1 MKAKKNWADL
11 RTCVSPEGRF
21 VFGLHTPHF
30 ETVNLRKDD
39 FIAPLGEDSDG
50 RPQMNHVN
58 FPQEDV
64 CVAQADAIYE
74 VANALPFRGTTFIN
88 TRWANKSA
96 EAPEQIRIP
105 MRPDVSLTE
114 ALGDACKTD
123 DRSTDRLFE
132 RLPAPLQVA
141 LAVTSTDA
149 RDLVRLA
156 QASCRFSFE
165 PEGNVPTGLQFETN
179 PDGVRQPA
187 IINHRL
193 FEAVANNPALPDA
206 YKRIMVLQP
215 GIQGDS
221 PIVGQWRNSHTHVFE
236 YLRANSYIP
245 WGHYAAN
252 MAHDTIRYDAGAL
265 TPQDIFGMRHLYY
278 QRTYVRLARDL
289 GLDFTAHRRTIPG
302 MELERLRIE
311 IARAVRKGA
320 RLPFTATL
328 WGWNYGFG
336 YAASGY
342 RLHASHQQIHQ
353 QFALI
358 PQSVPEPGGAE
369 HPAFACGDMIDAFI
383 RTYRQ
388 QTGIDFFDAFENAIH
403 ANQRM
408 DDRHHGPQSLI
419 VYSDDNVLLFV
430 PKAQTS
436 QWELQLMPKQ
446 AVGNIID
453 ADEAMRRSLDKALL
467 IAMRILRTMGATM
480 ITVFEYS
487 KRFHTA
493 DSGQRLLYTFMPRLP
508 ESPGAFS
515 EAQLR
520 WINGHFP
527 EDFAQACRLQLDG
540 AKADLSW
547 KWFSTPTPT
556 HRCL

>member
-1 MKAKKNWADL
+1 MKATKNWIDL
-11 RTCVSPEGRF
+11 RTCVSPQGRF
-21 VFGLHTPHF
+21 VFGLHAPHV
-30 ETVNLRKDD
+30 EAVNLRKDD
-39 FIAPLGEDSDG
+39 VIVALGEDSDG

-64 CVAQADAIYE
+64 RVTQANAIYE
-74 VANALPFRGTTFIN
+74 VANAFPFRGTTFIN
-88 TRWANKSA
+88 TRWANECAK
-96 EAPEQIRIP
+96 APESINIP
-105 MRPDVSLTE
+105 SRPEVSLTQTL
-114 ALGDACKTD
+114 ADTFGND
-123 DRSTDRLFE
+123 DRDADRLFE
-132 RLPAPLQVA
+132 RLPSPLQVA
-141 LAVTSTDA
+141 LAVTSTDP

-156 QASCRFSFE
+156 KASCRFLSE
-165 PEGNVPTGLQFETN
+165 PGRAAPIGLQFETGPGGVKRPFITN
-179 PDGVRQPA
+179 PA
-187 IINHRL
+187 L

-206 YKRIMVLQP
+206 LKRVMVLQP

-221 PIVGQWRNSHTHVFE
+221 PIVGQCRTAGSHVFE

-265 TPQDIFGMRHLYY
+265 TPRDISGMRHLYY

-289 GLDFTAHRRTIPG
+289 GLDIPAVRRTIPG
-302 MELERLRIE
+302 LELESLRLKV
-311 IARAVRKGA
+311 ARAVRKGA

-353 QFALI
+353 QFAMI
-358 PQSVPEPGGAE
+358 PQFVPEPGGKE

-383 RTYRQ
+383 RTYGQ
-388 QTGIDFFDAFENAIH
+388 QTGVDFFDAFDRAIH
-403 ANQRM
+403 SNQRM
-408 DDRHHGPQSLI
+408 DDRPHGPRDLI
-419 VYSDDNVLLFV
+419 VYADDNVLLFV

-453 ADEAMRRSLDKALL
+453 ADEAMRRSLDLALL
-467 IAMRILRTMGATM
+467 IAMRILRSMGAAM

-487 KRFHTA
+487 KRFDAA
-493 DSGQRLLYTFMPRLP
+493 DSGQRLLYTFLPRLP

-520 WINGHFP
+520 WISGHFP
-527 EDFAQACRLQLDG
+527 EDFAQACRLKV
-540 AKADLSW
+540 AAAVADL
-547 KWFSTPTPT
+547 K
-556 HRCL
+556 

>member
-21 VFGLHTPHF
+21 VFGLHAPYF
-30 ETVNLRKDD
+30 EAVNLRKDD
-39 FIAPLGEDSDG
+39 FIASLGEDSDG
-50 RPQMNHVN
+50 RPQMNDVN
-58 FPQEDV
+58 FPQDDV
-64 CVAQADAIYE
+64 RVAQADAIYE
-74 VANALPFRGTTFIN
+74 VANAFPFRGTTFIN
-88 TRWANKSA
+88 TRWADKSA
-96 EAPEQIRIP
+96 AAPEAIRIP
-105 MRPDVSLTE
+105 SRPDVSLTE
-114 ALGDACKTD
+114 TLDDVFGND
-123 DRSTDRLFE
+123 DRAVGRLFE

-141 LAVTSTDA
+141 LAVTTTDA

-156 QASCRFSFE
+156 RASCRFSSE
-165 PEGNVPTGLQFETN
+165 PDGKIPTGLQFETD
-179 PDGVRQPA
+179 PDGVKRPA
-187 IINHRL
+187 IINPKL

-206 YKRIMVLQP
+206 YKRVMVLQP

-221 PIVGQWRNSHTHVFE
+221 AIVGQWRNAHAHVFE

-289 GLDFTAHRRTIPG
+289 GLDIPAVRRTISSP
-302 MELERLRIE
+302 ELERLRIK
-311 IARAVRKGA
+311 IVRTVRKGA
-320 RLPFTATL
+320 RLPLTATL

-358 PQSVPEPGGAE
+358 PQSVPEPGGVE
-369 HPAFACGDMIDAFI
+369 RPAFACGDMLDAFI

-388 QTGIDFFDAFENAIH
+388 QTGVDFFDAFDKAIRT
-403 ANQRM
+403 NRRM
-408 DDRHHGPQSLI
+408 DDRPHGPQDLM
-419 VYSDDNVLLFV
+419 VHSDDNVSLFV

-436 QWELQLMPKQ
+436 QWELQLMPKY
-446 AVGNIID
+446 AVGNIIE
-453 ADEAMRRSLDKALL
+453 ADEAMRRSLDNALL
-467 IAMRILRTMGATM
+467 IAMRILRSMGAAM
-480 ITVFEYS
+480 ITVFEYN
-487 KRFHTA
+487 KRFHTT
-493 DSGQRLLYTFMPRLP
+493 DSGQRLLYTFLPRLP
-508 ESPGAFS
+508 DSPGAFS

-527 EDFAQACRLQLDG
+527 EDFAQACRLRLDG
-540 AKADLSW
+540 AIADIA
-547 KWFSTPTPT
+547 
-556 HRCL
+556 

>member
-1 MKAKKNWADL
+1 MKVKKNWVDL

-21 VFGLHTPHF
+21 VFGLHAPHF
-30 ETVNLRKDD
+30 EATNLRQDD
-39 FIAPLGEDSDG
+39 FIASLGEDSG
-50 RPQMNHVN
+50 GHPQMNLVN
-58 FPQEDV
+58 FPQGDIRV
-64 CVAQADAIYE
+64 TQADAIYE

-88 TRWANKSA
+88 TRWANKNA
-96 EAPEQIRIP
+96 EAPDAIRIP
-105 MRPDVSLTE
+105 LQPEVSLTG
-114 ALGDACKTD
+114 ALDDACGTD
-123 DRSTDRLFE
+123 DRFTDHLFE

-141 LAVTSTDA
+141 LAATSTDA

-156 QASCRFSFE
+156 QASCRFIYKPNGAE
-165 PEGNVPTGLQFETN
+165 PSGLQFETDPN
-179 PDGVRQPA
+179 GVKRPA
-187 IINHRL
+187 IINHTL
-193 FEAVANNPALPDA
+193 FETVANNPALPDA
-206 YKRIMVLQP
+206 FKRVMVLQP

-221 PIVGQWRNSHTHVFE
+221 AVVGQWRNADSHVFE

-252 MAHDTIRYDAGAL
+252 MAHDTVRYDAGTL

-289 GLDFTAHRRTIPG
+289 GLDIPAVRRTIPRLD
-302 MELERLRIE
+302 LERLRLK
-311 IARAVRKGA
+311 IARAVNKGT

-369 HPAFACGDMIDAFI
+369 HPAFACGDMIDAFT

-388 QTGIDFFDAFENAIH
+388 HTSVDFFDAFDKAIH

-408 DDRHHGPQSLI
+408 DDRPRGPQDLI

-446 AVGNIID
+446 AVGNIIE
-453 ADEAMRRSLDKALL
+453 ADEAMRRSLDHALL
-467 IAMRILRTMGATM
+467 IAMRILRSMGAAM

-487 KRFHTA
+487 KRFRTT
-493 DSGQRLLYTFMPRLP
+493 DSGQRLLYAFLPRLP
-508 ESPGAFS
+508 QSPGAFS

-520 WINGHFP
+520 WVNGHFP
-527 EDFAQACRLQLDG
+527 EDFAQACRRQLDG
-540 AKADLSW
+540 AVVDL
-547 KWFSTPTPT
+547 F
-556 HRCL
+556 

>member
-21 VFGLHTPHF
+21 VFGLHAPHF
-30 ETVNLRKDD
+30 EAVNLRRDD
-39 FIAPLGEDSDG
+39 FITSLGEDSDG

-58 FPQEDV
+58 FPQGDV
-64 CVAQADAIYE
+64 RIAQADAIYE

-96 EAPEQIRIP
+96 EAPEAIRIP
-105 MRPDVSLTE
+105 LRPDVSLTKT
-114 ALGDACKTD
+114 LDDAFGSD
-123 DRSTDRLFE
+123 AESAGHLLD

-156 QASCRFSFE
+156 QASCRFLYE
-165 PEGNVPTGLQFETN
+165 PGGAVPSGLQFETD
-179 PDGVRQPA
+179 PDGVRRPA
-187 IINHRL
+187 IINHTL

-206 YKRIMVLQP
+206 FKRIMVLQP

-221 PIVGQWRNSHTHVFE
+221 AIVGQWRNAGSHVFE

-252 MAHDTIRYDAGAL
+252 MAHDMIRYDAGAL

-278 QRTYVRLARDL
+278 QRTYVRLALDL
-289 GLDFTAHRRTIPG
+289 GLDIPTVRRTIPSR
-302 MELERLRIE
+302 ELEPLRIE

-358 PQSVPEPGGAE
+358 PQSVSGPDGKEY
-369 HPAFACGDMIDAFI
+369 PAFACGDMIDAFI

-388 QTGIDFFDAFENAIH
+388 DTGIDFFDAFDRAIH

-408 DDRHHGPQSLI
+408 DDRPNGPRDLI
-419 VYSDDNVLLFV
+419 VYADDHVLLFV

-446 AVGNIID
+446 AVGNIIEAD
-453 ADEAMRRSLDKALL
+453 AAMRRSLDHALL
-467 IAMRILRTMGATM
+467 IAMRILRSMGAAL

-487 KRFHTA
+487 KRFHIT
-493 DSGQRLLYTFMPRLP
+493 DSGQRLLYTFLPRLP

-527 EDFAQACRLQLDG
+527 EDFAGACRLRLD
-540 AKADLSW
+540 AAVNDK
-547 KWFSTPTPT
+547 
-556 HRCL
+556 

>member
-1 MKAKKNWADL
+1 MKAKKNWIDL
-11 RTCVSPEGRF
+11 GTCVSPDGRF
-21 VFGLHTPHF
+21 VFGLHAPHF
-30 ETVNLRKDD
+30 EAVNLRKDD
-39 FIAPLGEDSDG
+39 SIVSLGEDSDG

-64 CVAQADAIYE
+64 RVTQADTIYE
-74 VANALPFRGTTFIN
+74 IANALPFRGTTFIN
-88 TRWANKSA
+88 TRWADKSA
-96 EAPEQIRIP
+96 EAPEAIRIP
-105 MRPDVSLTE
+105 PRPDVSLTE
-114 ALGDACKTD
+114 TLDDAFGND
-123 DRSTDRLFE
+123 DRAADRLFE
-132 RLPAPLQVA
+132 RLPAALQIA
-141 LAVTSTDA
+141 LAVTSTDP

-156 QASCRFSFE
+156 QASCLFSFE
-165 PEGNVPTGLQFETN
+165 PDRNVPTGLLFETG
-179 PDGVRQPA
+179 PDGVKRPA
-187 IINHRL
+187 IINHTL
-193 FEAVANNPALPDA
+193 FEAVANNPALNDA
-206 YKRIMVLQP
+206 YKRVMVLQP

-221 PIVGQWRNSHTHVFE
+221 AIVGQWRNDDSHVFE

-252 MAHDTIRYDAGAL
+252 MAHDAIRYDAGAL
-265 TPQDIFGMRHLYY
+265 TPHDIFGMRHLYY

-289 GLDFTAHRRTIPG
+289 GLDIPAVRRTIPIL
-302 MELERLRIE
+302 ELERLRIE
-311 IARAVRKGA
+311 IAQAVRKGA

-388 QTGIDFFDAFENAIH
+388 QTGVDFFDAYDSAVH
-403 ANQRM
+403 ANRRM
-408 DDRHHGPQSLI
+408 DDRPNGPRDLI
-419 VYSDDNVLLFV
+419 VYADDNVLLFV

-446 AVGNIID
+446 AVGNVID
-453 ADEAMRRSLDKALL
+453 ADETMRRSLDNALL
-467 IAMRILRTMGATM
+467 IAMRILGAMGAAM

-487 KRFHTA
+487 KRFHTT
-493 DSGQRLLYTFMPRLP
+493 DSGQRLLYTFLPRLP

-520 WINGHFP
+520 WISGHFP
-527 EDFAQACRLQLDG
+527 EDFARACRLKLD
-540 AKADLSW
+540 AAIADL
-547 KWFSTPTPT
+547 F
-556 HRCL
+556 

>member
-1 MKAKKNWADL
+1 MKTKMNWADL
-11 RTCVSPEGRF
+11 RTCVSAEGRF

-30 ETVNLRKDD
+30 EAVNLRKDD
-39 FIAPLGEDSDG
+39 FITSLGEDSNG
-50 RPQMNHVN
+50 RPQMNHIN

-64 CVAQADAIYE
+64 RIKQADAIYE
-74 VANALPFRGTTFIN
+74 VANAFPFRGTTFIN

-96 EAPEQIRIP
+96 EAPEAISIP
-105 MRPDVSLTE
+105 PQPEVSLTE
-114 ALGDACKTD
+114 ALDEACGTEN
-123 DRSTDRLFE
+123 RSTDRLFD

-141 LAVTSTDA
+141 LAVTSTDT

-156 QASCRFSFE
+156 QASCRFLYE
-165 PEGNVPTGLQFETN
+165 PNGAVPSGLQFATDS
-179 PDGVRQPA
+179 DGVKRPA
-187 IINHRL
+187 IINHTL

-206 YKRIMVLQP
+206 FKRVMVLQP
-215 GIQGDS
+215 GIQGS
-221 PIVGQWRNSHTHVFE
+221 SAIVGQWRNAHSHVLE

-278 QRTYVRLARDL
+278 QRTYVQLARDL
-289 GLDFTAHRRTIPG
+289 GLHIPAVRRTIPSL
-302 MELERLRIE
+302 ELEPLRIE

-328 WGWNYGFG
+328 WGWNYGFA

-369 HPAFACGDMIDAFI
+369 YPAFACGDMIDAFI

-388 QTGIDFFDAFENAIH
+388 YTGIDFFDAFEKAIH
-403 ANQRM
+403 TNQRM
-408 DDRHHGPQSLI
+408 DDRPHGPQDLI

-436 QWELQLMPKQ
+436 QWELQLMPKH
-446 AVGNIID
+446 AVGHIID
-453 ADEAMRRSLDKALL
+453 ADEAMRRSLDRALL
-467 IAMRILRTMGATM
+467 IAMRILCSMGAAM

-487 KRFHTA
+487 KRFHTI
-493 DSGQRLLYTFMPRLP
+493 DSGQRLLYTFLPRLP

-527 EDFAQACRLQLDG
+527 EDFAQACRLQLD
-540 AKADLSW
+540 AAAAERTLFEVVEK
-547 KWFSTPTPT
+547 
-556 HRCL
+556 

>member
-1 MKAKKNWADL
+1 MKAKKNWLDL
-11 RTCVSPEGRF
+11 RTCVSPQGRF
-21 VFGLHTPHF
+21 VFGLHAPHF
-30 ETVNLRKDD
+30 EAVNLRKDD
-39 FIAPLGEDSDG
+39 FIAPLGENSDG
-50 RPQMNHVN
+50 RLQINQVN

-64 CVAQADAIYE
+64 DVTQADAIYE

-96 EAPEQIRIP
+96 EAPEAITIP
-105 MRPDVSLTE
+105 VRPEVSLTE
-114 ALGDACKTD
+114 ALDDVCGTD
-123 DRSTDRLFE
+123 DRFTDRLFE

-141 LAVTSTDA
+141 LAVTSTDVL
-149 RDLVRLA
+149 DLVRLA

-165 PEGNVPTGLQFETN
+165 PDGLIPTGLQFETD
-179 PDGVRQPA
+179 PDGIKRPA
-187 IINHRL
+187 IINPTL

-206 YKRIMVLQP
+206 FKRVMVLQP
-215 GIQGDS
+215 GIQGNS
-221 PIVGQWRNSHTHVFE
+221 PIVGQWRNAHTHVFE

-252 MAHDTIRYDAGAL
+252 MAHDTIRYDVGEL

-289 GLDFTAHRRTIPG
+289 GLDIPTVRRTIPSL
-302 MELERLRIE
+302 ELESLRIK
-311 IARAVRKGA
+311 IAQAVRKGA

-353 QFALI
+353 QFAMI

-388 QTGIDFFDAFENAIH
+388 QTGIDFFDAFDKAIH
-403 ANQRM
+403 ANRRM
-408 DDRHHGPQSLI
+408 DDRPHAPQDL
-419 VYSDDNVLLFV
+419 VVFSDDNVLLFV

-467 IAMRILRTMGATM
+467 IAMRVLRKMGAAM

-487 KRFHTA
+487 KRFHTN
-493 DSGQRLLYTFMPRLP
+493 DSGQRLLYMFLPRLP

-540 AKADLSW
+540 AVVDLI
-547 KWFSTPTPT
+547 
-556 HRCL
+556 

>member
-21 VFGLHTPHF
+21 VFGLHAPHF

-39 FIAPLGEDSDG
+39 FIAPLGENSDG
-50 RPQMNHVN
+50 RPQMNRVN
-58 FPQEDV
+58 FPQENV
-64 CVAQADAIYE
+64 RVAQGDAIYE

-88 TRWANKSA
+88 TRWANKRA
-96 EAPEQIRIP
+96 EAPGAIRITV
-105 MRPDVSLTE
+105 RPEVSLTE
-114 ALGDACKTD
+114 ALDDLCGTD
-123 DRSTDRLFE
+123 HRSKDRLFE

-156 QASCRFSFE
+156 QASCRFLYESN
-165 PEGNVPTGLQFETN
+165 GAVPSGLQFETD
-179 PDGVRQPA
+179 PDGVKRPA
-187 IINHRL
+187 IIDCTL

-206 YKRIMVLQP
+206 FKRVMVLQP

-221 PIVGQWRNSHTHVFE
+221 PIVGQWRNAHTHVFE

-252 MAHDTIRYDAGAL
+252 MAHDTIRYDAGTL
-265 TPQDIFGMRHLYY
+265 TPHDVFGMRHLYY

-289 GLDFTAHRRTIPG
+289 GLDLPAVRRTIPIL
-302 MELERLRIE
+302 ELERLRIE
-311 IARAVRKGA
+311 IARAVRKGT

-358 PQSVPEPGGAE
+358 PQSVPGPGGAE

-383 RTYRQ
+383 RAYRH
-388 QTGIDFFDAFENAIH
+388 QTSVDFFDAFDKAIH
-403 ANQRM
+403 ANRRM
-408 DDRHHGPQSLI
+408 DDRPHGPQELI

-436 QWELQLMPKQ
+436 QWELQLMPKR
-446 AVGNIID
+446 AVGNIIET
-453 ADEAMRRSLDKALL
+453 DEAMRRALDNALL
-467 IAMRILRTMGATM
+467 IAMRILRSMGAAM

-487 KRFHTA
+487 KRFHTD
-493 DSGQRLLYTFMPRLP
+493 DSGQRLLYIFLPRLP

-527 EDFAQACRLQLDG
+527 EDFAQACRLQLGG
-540 AKADLSW
+540 AVADLS
-547 KWFSTPTPT
+547 
-556 HRCL
+556 

>member
-1 MKAKKNWADL
+1 MKAKKNWLDL
-11 RTCVSPEGRF
+11 RTCVSPQGRF
-21 VFGLHTPHF
+21 VFGLHAPHF
-30 ETVNLRKDD
+30 EALNLRKDD
-39 FIAPLGEDSDG
+39 FIASLGENSDG

-58 FPQEDV
+58 FPQGDV
-64 CVAQADAIYE
+64 HIAQADAIYE

-88 TRWANKSA
+88 TRWANKYA
-96 EAPEQIRIP
+96 EAPEAIRIP
-105 MRPDVSLTE
+105 MRYEVSLTE
-114 ALGDACKTD
+114 SMDDAFGTGHQ
-123 DRSTDRLFE
+123 STDRLFE
-132 RLPAPLQVA
+132 RLPAPLQLA
-141 LAVTSTDA
+141 LAVTSTDT

-156 QASCRFSFE
+156 QASCHFSFE
-165 PEGNVPTGLQFETN
+165 PNSNVPTGLQFETD
-179 PDGVRQPA
+179 PEGVKRPA
-187 IINHRL
+187 IINHTL

-206 YKRIMVLQP
+206 FKRVMVLQP

-221 PIVGQWRNSHTHVFE
+221 PIVGQWRNAHTHVFE

-252 MAHDTIRYDAGAL
+252 MAHDTIRYDAGTL
-265 TPQDIFGMRHLYY
+265 TPQDILGMRHLYY
-278 QRTYVRLARDL
+278 QRTYARLARDL
-289 GLDFTAHRRTIPG
+289 GLDMPAGRKTIPNF
-302 MELERLRIE
+302 ELERLRME
-311 IARAVRKGA
+311 IARAVQKGA
-320 RLPFTATL
+320 RPPFTATL

-358 PQSVPEPGGAE
+358 PQSVPGPGGAE

-388 QTGIDFFDAFENAIH
+388 QTGVDFFDAYDGAIH

-408 DDRHHGPQSLI
+408 DDRPNGPRNLI
-419 VYSDDNVLLFV
+419 VYCDRNVLLFV

-467 IAMRILRTMGATM
+467 IAMRILRAMGAAM

-487 KRFHTA
+487 KRFHTT

-527 EDFAQACRLQLDG
+527 EDFAQACRLHLDG
-540 AKADLSW
+540 AIADL
-547 KWFSTPTPT
+547 F
-556 HRCL
+556 